1 MLAPRLCLGMG
12 RAMNLNTIKRIAYAS
27 SVMLAL
33 LATPGLI
40 AVDHFVSDGNQVH
53 VKALLYFLLVAGS
66 VVLIVVH
73 EFSKQRIKRANF
85 ELESKLFK
93 QNVQQIV
100 VSQLVR
106 LNERKT
112 DLIKENT
119 YSLHLH
125 PRDFPY
131 CYNVHQYL
139 REICG
144 SMESVVSE
152 VISANINNIDVSLIY
167 RYPDD
172 VNDSDWKWIVGRS
185 GLSGGAELKRFI
197 EDPSTLYFSLIN
209 CRCDNPIF
217 CNDKSASSFY
227 APGRRDRLFGCQG
240 SYFAINLECRNASSV
255 LLEAVLLLSTYGI
268 NFVPIDGDSVN
279 VDSFKFTLQ
288 HVIIPPFVSLLQ
300 TEFAALYMRHNW
312 DNVKRVNFG
321 GLDYCVEES

>member
-1 MLAPRLCLGMG
+1 
-12 RAMNLNTIKRIAYAS
+12 MNLNTIKRIAYAS

-40 AVDHFVSDGNQVH
+40 AVDHFVSDDNQVH

-73 EFSKQRIKRANF
+73 EFSKQRIKRVNS

-119 YSLHLH
+119 YSLYLH

-172 VNDSDWKWIVGRS
+172 ANDSDWKWIVGR
-185 GLSGGAELKRFI
+185 
-197 EDPSTLYFSLIN
+197 
-209 CRCDNPIF
+209 
-217 CNDKSASSFY
+217 
-227 APGRRDRLFGCQG
+227 
-240 SYFAINLECRNASSV
+240 
-255 LLEAVLLLSTYGI
+255 
-268 NFVPIDGDSVN
+268 
-279 VDSFKFTLQ
+279 
-288 HVIIPPFVSLLQ
+288 
-300 TEFAALYMRHNW
+300 
-312 DNVKRVNFG
+312 
-321 GLDYCVEES
+321 